1 MLLSPEWMNVV
12 CFSPPH
18 TLFVFDFFLEIQ
30 TKTKPK
36 IKQDKWMENHSFSC
50 MICLLFCYQKKKEKN
65 IYNNQKNLL
74 RNHKFYFTMVNH
86 DDNVSMFSMFRCF
99 EFFWFSLKFYHN
111 KAKQKNLQ
119 SINSW
124 INKQKS
130 FRKFFFT
137 DKTSKTLTLFIQFLQ
152 MKNKKKLID

>member
-1 MLLSPEWMNVV
+1 M
-12 CFSPPH
+12 
-18 TLFVFDFFLEIQ
+18 LFVFPLHIRFSCLIFQ

-36 IKQDKWMENHSFSC
+36 IKQDKWMENHSFSY
-50 MICLLFCYQKKKEKN
+50 MICLLFCYQKN

-74 RNHKFYFTMVNH
+74 RNHKKQKSLKKPKKLQAKSIKFYFLQSTMVNH

-119 SINSW
+119 SINS
-124 INKQKS
+124 
-130 FRKFFFT
+130 
-137 DKTSKTLTLFIQFLQ
+137 
-152 MKNKKKLID
+152 